1 MGAMNRAR
9 IVTVWLLALCL
20 LLPAAPVLAENLK
33 VVVAEA
39 SYVLGDSDTL
49 AGAEENLLLRAKR
62 KAVEEAGVY
71 IETASEDI
79 ETHSGGVTSHLNL
92 LGVRT
97 IAAAVTETQILE
109 KRRSLDG
116 DRIVLFVK
124 IKATVHLDTLTE
136 AVKRVKSDE
145 QLASH
150 HRQLQTENTQLKTE
164 LESLRRQLQTAD
176 GVPMDPR
183 KIQRDRRAAIALER
197 AAIRTRSLTEK
208 IDLVSRAIA
217 ADNLYVDAY
226 IVRGQTYLKIASTAF
241 GKRPGR
247 SDLNAYVERAIG
259 DFDRA
264 LDLDPS
270 STWALLGRGDALT
283 WQKKMMEAAKDYER
297 ILHIDPLFDV
307 ARQRLIAV
315 YTTMARK
322 QANAKQ
328 WDQALDTLDRM
339 LRTDSPP
346 SWVAQ
351 EKEAFLL
358 RSQIYTELGDME
370 HAVEDLSRVLRVDP
384 ANTDALLL
392 RAKLYRRLLQ
402 GRSARDDF
410 EHACSLGS
418 ETACAELQ

>member
-1 MGAMNRAR
+1 MAHWMPA
-9 IVTVWLLALCL
+9 WLMASLVFASV
-20 LLPAAPVLAENLK
+20 PASAQNLK

-39 SYVLGDSDTL
+39 TYVMGDSDTL

-62 KAVEEAGVY
+62 RAVEEAGVY

-97 IAAAVTETQILE
+97 IAAAVTETQILDR
-109 KRRSLDG
+109 RRSLDG
-116 DRIVLFVK
+116 DRVVLFVK
-124 IKATVHLDTLTE
+124 IKATVHLDTLME
-136 AVKRVKSDE
+136 AVKRLKSDE
-145 QLASH
+145 QLAAH

-164 LESLRRQLQTAD
+164 LESLRKQLQTAD
-176 GVPMDPR
+176 GSQLDPGR
-183 KIQRDRRAAIALER
+183 LQRDRRAAMALER
-197 AAIRTRSLTEK
+197 AAIRTHSLTEK
-208 IDLVSRAIA
+208 IDLVSRAIT

-226 IVRGQTYLKIASTAF
+226 IVRGQTYLKIASLSF
-241 GKRPGR
+241 GKRGGR

-264 LDLDPS
+264 LELDPS

-283 WQKKMMEAAKDYER
+283 WQKKMLEAANAYER
-297 ILHIDPLFDV
+297 ILQIDPLFDV
-307 ARQRLIAV
+307 ARQRLITL
-315 YTTMARK
+315 YTTRARK
-322 QANAKQ
+322 QAGAKQ
-328 WDQALDTLDRM
+328 WRPALDTLDRM

-346 SWVAQ
+346 SWVVQ
-351 EKEAFLL
+351 EKDAFLL
-358 RSQIYTELGDME
+358 RSQIYTELGE
-370 HAVEDLSRVLRVDP
+370 LERAVDDLSRVLRVDP
-384 ANTDALLL
+384 ANTDALLS

-418 ETACAELQ
+418 ETACAELH